1 MITKKIVNGK
11 ELVTSCTL
19 ANCCLT
25 FEKQENG
32 DIKLTNEKGQ
42 ELECTV
48 TELMEI
54 FEYMLKE
61 KIIETP
67 MQYSNVA

>member
-1 MITKKIVNGK
+1 MITKKVVNGK

-32 DIKLTNEKGQ
+32 NIKLTNEKGQ
-42 ELECTV
+42 ELVCSED
-48 TELMEI
+48 ELKEI
-54 FEYMLKE
+54 FMYMRE
-61 KIIETP
+61 EMIINLP
-67 MQYSNVA
+67 L

>member
-42 ELECTV
+42 ELICSRDELIEV
-48 TELMEI
+48 TNFI
-54 FEYMLKE
+54 KKE
-61 KIIETP
+61 VPIL
-67 MQYSNVA
+67 

>member
-32 DIKLTNEKGQ
+32 DISFSNEKN
-42 ELECTV
+42 ERLTV
-48 TELMEI
+48 TADEVEEM
-54 FEYMLKE
+54 FFYLKE
-61 KIIETP
+61 QGIISEDSTLK
-67 MQYSNVA
+67 